1 MPDKQLAAMQNAETR
16 DSQLNIAS
24 RGVDKGDDGLYDIML
39 AIKVLATYNLKLL
52 WYYVNKLNN

>member
-24 RGVDKGDDGLYDIML
+24 RGVDKGETKFLEMMDYMI
-39 AIKVLATYNLKLL
+39 
-52 WYYVNKLNN
+52 